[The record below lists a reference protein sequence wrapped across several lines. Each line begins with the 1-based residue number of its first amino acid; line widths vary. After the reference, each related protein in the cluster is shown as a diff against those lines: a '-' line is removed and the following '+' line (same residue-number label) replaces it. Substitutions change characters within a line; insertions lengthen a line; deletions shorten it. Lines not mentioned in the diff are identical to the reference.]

1 MIKTPLLGPCWT
13 TSNIYMR
20 LTDAQIAEVQRRLND
35 SNRVLL
41 SAEEARERLE
51 RLSCQSQRLAGK

>member
-1 MIKTPLLGPCWT
+1 
-13 TSNIYMR
+13 MR